1 MFTVGDEI
9 RLIQRQITAVLAFRT
24 QLEALMTDANANLTA
39 LNEELAA
46 AAARVDADV
55 QGLLAKINS
64 LQTAS
69 QADKDELRAYADGIA
84 ASVQTLRGGFDPVQ
98 DAPTDPV
105 DPTDPD
111 EPVEPP
117 PFG

>member
-9 RLIQRQITAVLAFRT
+9 RLIARQITAVLAFRT

-55 QGLLAKINS
+55 QGLLAKIAS

-69 QADKDELRAYADGIA
+69 ETDKADLRAYADGIA
-84 ASVQTLRGGFDPVQ
+84 ASVATLRGGFDPVP
-98 DAPTDPV
+98 DAPTE
-105 DPTDPD
+105 PTD
-111 EPVEPP
+111 PVEPP
-117 PFG
+117 PFA